1 MMSLAAEIGVLIVQT
16 LGTLYLLVVLLRFL
30 LQIARA
36 DFYNPVSQAIV
47 KLTNPLL
54 IPLRKVVPGVLGIDL
69 ASIVLALLVE
79 IVVFELIFL
88 FTGNLIPLIPVLT
101 WAALAC
107 VNMVLNIFFFG
118 LLISIIFSWVAPYS
132 RHPVL
137 LLLHQLMEP
146 ALAPFRRIIPNL
158 GGLDITPI
166 FAFLTITVLQRIVTA
181 MAGASHMPSL
191 FLPGL

>member
-1 MMSLAAEIGVLIVQT
+1 MNLFSQIGIYLVQA

-30 LQIARA
+30 LQVARA
-36 DFYNPVSQAIV
+36 DFYNPISQAIV

-54 IPLRKVVPGVLGIDL
+54 IPLRKVIPGVRGIDL
-69 ASIVLALLVE
+69 ASLVLALLVE

-88 FTGNLIPLIPVLT
+88 MTGGLIPLIPVVT

-107 VNMVLNIFFFG
+107 VNLVLNIFFWG
-118 LLISIIFSWVAPYS
+118 LLISIIFSWIAPHS
-132 RHPVL
+132 RHPIL

-146 ALAPFRRIIPNL
+146 ALAPFRRIIPAM

-166 FAFLTITVLQRIVTA
+166 FAFLLINVLSMIVSA
-181 MAGASHMPSL
+181 MAQSANMPAL
-191 FLPGL
+191 FLPGI

>member
-1 MMSLAAEIGVLIVQT
+1 MSVFSEIGIYLVQT

-30 LQIARA
+30 LQVARA

-54 IPLRKVVPGVLGIDL
+54 IPLRKVIPGVRGIDL
-69 ASIVLALLVE
+69 ASLVLALLVE

-88 FTGNLIPLIPVLT
+88 ITGSLIPPIPVIT

-107 VNMVLNIFFFG
+107 LNLVLNIFFWG
-118 LLISIIFSWVAPYS
+118 LLISIIFSWIAPYS
-132 RHPVL
+132 RHPIL

-146 ALAPFRRIIPNL
+146 ALAPFRRIIPSM

-166 FAFLTITVLQRIVTA
+166 FAFLLINVLTMIVNA
-181 MAGASHMPSL
+181 MAQSANMPAL
-191 FLPGL
+191 FLPGI

>member
-1 MMSLAAEIGVLIVQT
+1 MSTLAEIGIYIVQT
-16 LGTLYLLVVLLRFL
+16 LGSLYLLVVLLRFL

-54 IPLRKVVPGVLGIDL
+54 IPLRKVIPGIYGIDL
-69 ASIVLALLVE
+69 ASLVLALLVE
-79 IVVFELIFL
+79 IVVFELIY
-88 FTGNLIPLIPVLT
+88 LILGGIIPIVPVLT
-101 WAALAC
+101 WAVLG
-107 VNMVLNIFFFG
+107 VLNLTLNIFFFG
-118 LLISIIFSWVAPYS
+118 LLISIIFSWVAPHS
-132 RHPVL
+132 RHPIL

-146 ALAPFRRIIPNL
+146 ALAPFRRLIPPM

-166 FAFLTITVLQRIVTA
+166 FAFLVINVLQMVVDGMGRSA
-181 MAGASHMPSL
+181 NMPSI